1 MKNLQRY
8 CEITAALLCTAAA
21 TVFIAFFE
29 AHFANEEGKY
39 LFVYTADLLKRFWPF
54 GEWHYPGAP
63 VNGNGALFLHVFFS
77 QFYHGAA
84 GIYSVLLPAFGLWLY
99 GWHRY
104 GRRAGIP
111 ALWRG
116 AAVYPLATA
125 LFLFAAVSPKFPA
138 GLLWGLLVALWLC
151 LWSGGG
157 RAGRA
162 RMWRALAGG
171 AAVVMSLGFFPFL
184 FFAIAYSGLY
194 WTSLSAAKTTA
205 PDGNQDATPDAG
217 PAAEATS
224 AAARPRRL
232 LRFGVLCLYF
242 AALPFVWA
250 ALSRQPLPTACDA
263 YVFRNWRMNGI
274 SQDWKLYQT
283 YQKTWRALRR
293 GNYREALKQADRYW
307 FSDRA
312 AYWPDL
318 SPGERYFRRYLA
330 EATKLSL
337 LMSGE
342 LNNRFLMYGTQPE
355 FAFLFHCPTPM
366 VSYYD
371 PIYQRFYW
379 ETGALTAA
387 AFEGVN
393 IIERDGLRADV
404 LPTLALTQVCLHQ
417 HGLAEKYLYLLRH
430 TLFYRHQAEA
440 LTTLNHPDA
449 ANGTPLNAAAPDQT
463 PDNPLAALIQRKRA
477 EASPIPPE
485 VNGKNPRAEM
495 AHLMAV
501 HPYSLHVAEYTL
513 MQHLL
518 DKNLPAA
525 YEVLKHYRH
534 LGYKA
539 KELPIYAQEALL
551 LYIEYGLHQTAFTIV
566 EEGLKGLEDFR
577 FNAAVIKRF
586 ENFLQEKWN
595 FETGRLRPEAF
606 FDKYG
611 NSYAFFYLYL
621 QNIDPEAEATGP
633 AASPV
638 EPLVH

>member
-1 MKNLQRY
+1 MKNIQRY

-21 TVFIAFFE
+21 AVFIAFFE

-77 QFYHGAA
+77 QFYYGAA
-84 GIYSVLLPAFGLWLY
+84 GIYAVLLAALGLWLY

-116 AAVYPLATA
+116 AAVYPLSTA
-125 LFLFAAVSPKFPA
+125 LFLFATVSPKFPP
-138 GLLWGLLVALWLC
+138 GLLWGLLVSLWIC

-157 RAGRA
+157 RGGRA
-162 RMWRALAGG
+162 RMWRAWLGG
-171 AAVVMSLGFFPFL
+171 AAIVMSLGFFPFL
-184 FFAIAYSGLY
+184 FFIASYSGLY
-194 WTSLSAAKTTA
+194 WT
-205 PDGNQDATPDAG
+205 ATPAND
-217 PAAEATS
+217 PA
-224 AAARPRRL
+224 RGKGGRL
-232 LRFGVLCLYF
+232 LRFGILCLYWLT
-242 AALPFVWA
+242 LPFAWA

-263 YVFRNWRMNGI
+263 YVIPSWNRNGI
-274 SQDWKLYQT
+274 SKDWKLYLT
-283 YQKTWRALRR
+283 YQKTWRALRQ
-293 GNYREALKQADRYW
+293 NDYREALKQADRYW
-307 FSDRA
+307 FSERA
-312 AYWPDL
+312 LYRPNL

-330 EATKLSL
+330 EATKLAL
-337 LMSGE
+337 LTSGE
-342 LNNRFLMYGTQPE
+342 LNNRFLMYGTLPE
-355 FAFLFHCPTPM
+355 MASLFQCPTPM
-366 VSYYD
+366 VSYFD

-404 LPTLALTQVCLHQ
+404 LPSLALTQVCLHQ
-417 HGLAEKYLYLLRH
+417 YGLAEKYLYLLRH
-430 TLFYRHQAEA
+430 TLFYRSWAEKITA
-440 LTTLNHPDA
+440 FNRPDA
-449 ANGTPLNAAAPDQT
+449 IENMPDTTTSNAAKPDT
-463 PDNPLAALIQRKRA
+463 PASLILRKRA
-477 EASPIPPE
+477 EASPIPPD
-485 VNGKNPRAEM
+485 VSGKNPRAEM

-501 HPYSLHVAEYTL
+501 HPHNFHVAEYVL
-513 MQHLL
+513 MQYLL

-534 LGYKA
+534 LGYKSQ
-539 KELPIYAQEALL
+539 ELPIYAQEALL
-551 LYIEYGLHQTAFTIV
+551 LYIEYGLNPTAFTIV
-566 EEGLKGLEDFR
+566 EDGLKGLEDFR
-577 FNAAVIKRF
+577 FNPAVIKRF

-606 FDKYG
+606 FEKYG
-611 NSYAFFYLYL
+611 NSYAFLYLYL
-621 QNIDPEAEATGP
+621 KNIDPAAEPPVPDGP
-633 AASPV
+633 GI